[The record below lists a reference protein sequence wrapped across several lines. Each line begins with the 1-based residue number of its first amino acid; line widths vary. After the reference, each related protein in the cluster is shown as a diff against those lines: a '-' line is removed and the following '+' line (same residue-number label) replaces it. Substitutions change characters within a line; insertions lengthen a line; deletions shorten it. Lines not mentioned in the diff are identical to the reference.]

1 MCNNSEFIKDTADY
15 IFSVLDEKATL
26 FPLEKQLSDTI
37 PVAITQNFKLYK
49 GALFGCT
56 VIFAF
61 ANGGND
67 TTPAMLKRTF
77 NLIEN
82 KCGCPVILVAENIAS
97 YNIGRLVA
105 QRSNFI
111 VPKKQM
117 FIPSLLIDLKKSKTK
132 GADIKE
138 TIPPIAQCMLLYN
151 LEVKSIDRCEAIDL
165 MDIFQ
170 VSYATINR
178 SLRWLSENVLVSLE
192 GKKTKE
198 VRLVYYGR
206 ELWEN
211 ALPLLVSPL
220 DKTVF
225 SDIIP
230 EKSLE
235 CGINA
240 LSEYTM
246 INKESV
252 NMVAIDKT
260 GIQQS
265 GIATDKEYGTC
276 RIEVWKYD
284 PKLLSHTG
292 TVDKLSLYLS
302 LKDNQ
307 DERVQIELDNLINDM
322 KW

>member
-1 MCNNSEFIKDTADY
+1 MCNNNEFIKDTADY
-15 IFSVLDEKATL
+15 IYSVLDEKVAL
-26 FPLEKQLSDTI
+26 SLLEKQLTDAI

-49 GALFGCT
+49 GELFGCT
-56 VIFAF
+56 VIFAL
-61 ANGGND
+61 AYDENGFS
-67 TTPAMLKRTF
+67 PALLKRKF
-77 NLIEN
+77 NLIER

-117 FIPSLLIDLKKSKTK
+117 FIPSLLIDLKKSRTI

-151 LEVKSIDRCEAIDL
+151 LEIKSIDRCEAKDL
-165 MDIFQ
+165 MEIFQ

-178 SLRWLSENVLVSLE
+178 SLRWLSENGLVSLE

-206 ELWEN
+206 ELWEK

-230 EKSLE
+230 DKGLE

-260 GIQQS
+260 GIRQS
-265 GIATDKEYGTC
+265 GIITDKEYGTC

-284 PKLLSHTG
+284 PKLLSQTG
-292 TVDKLSLYLS
+292 TVDKLSLFLS
-302 LKDNQ
+302 LKDNE
-307 DERVQIELDNLINDM
+307 DERVKIELDNLINDM

>member
-1 MCNNSEFIKDTADY
+1 MCNKDEFIKETTEY
-15 IFSVLDEKATL
+15 IYSVLDEKATL
-26 FPLEKQLSDTI
+26 SPLEKHLSDTI
-37 PVAITQNFKLYK
+37 PVAVTRNFKLYK
-49 GALFGCT
+49 GMLFGCT

-61 ANGGND
+61 AD
-67 TTPAMLKRTF
+67 DKDDLTPALMKRTF
-77 NLIEN
+77 NLIESR
-82 KCGCPVILVAENIAS
+82 CGCPVILVAENIAS
-97 YNIGRLVA
+97 YNIRRLAA
-105 QRSNFI
+105 QRTNFI

-117 FIPSLLIDLKKSKTK
+117 FIPSLLIDLKKTKTI

-151 LEVKSIDRCEAIDL
+151 LEIKSIDKCEAKDL
-165 MDIFQ
+165 MYIFG
-170 VSYATINR
+170 VSYATVNR
-178 SLRWLSENVLVSLE
+178 SLRWLSENGFVSLE
-192 GKKTKE
+192 GIKTKE
-198 VRLVYYGR
+198 VRLVYDGK
-206 ELWEN
+206 ELWEK
-211 ALPLLVSPL
+211 ALPLLVSPV

-225 SDIIP
+225 SDMIP
-230 EKSLE
+230 DNGLE

-252 NMVAIDKT
+252 NMAAIGKT
-260 GIQQS
+260 GIRQS

-276 RIEVWKYD
+276 RIEIWKYD

-307 DERVQIELDNLINDM
+307 DERIQIELNNLINDI

>member
-1 MCNNSEFIKDTADY
+1 MIMCNNSEFIKDTADY

-117 FIPSLLIDLKKSKTK
+117 FIPSLLIDLKKSKP
-132 GADIKE
+132 KE
-138 TIPPIAQCMLLYN
+138 
-151 LEVKSIDRCEAIDL
+151 
-165 MDIFQ
+165 
-170 VSYATINR
+170 
-178 SLRWLSENVLVSLE
+178 
-192 GKKTKE
+192 
-198 VRLVYYGR
+198 
-206 ELWEN
+206 
-211 ALPLLVSPL
+211 
-220 DKTVF
+220 
-225 SDIIP
+225 
-230 EKSLE
+230 
-235 CGINA
+235 
-240 LSEYTM
+240 
-246 INKESV
+246 
-252 NMVAIDKT
+252 
-260 GIQQS
+260 
-265 GIATDKEYGTC
+265 
-276 RIEVWKYD
+276 RI
-284 PKLLSHTG
+284 
-292 TVDKLSLYLS
+292 
-302 LKDNQ
+302 
-307 DERVQIELDNLINDM
+307 
-322 KW
+322 